1 MKAVNKFLL
10 VNKTVEEKKSS
21 SGLILTGDDVNKNRY
36 QNGVVCEA
44 VGNLVEFVKEGDKI
58 MFDQA
63 NSHEVMIDGTMYTV
77 IQERDVVVVL

>member
-1 MKAVNKFLL
+1 MKAVNRFLL
-10 VNKTVEEKKSS
+10 VDKIVEEKKSS
-21 SGLILTGDDVNKNRY
+21 FGLILTGDDVNKSRY

-63 NSHEVMIDGTMYTV
+63 NSHEVMIDGKTYTV